1 MNERGRI
8 RDLGCSREIGALV
21 GHNSL
26 VVIVQ
31 LLLLLLC
38 MGGCLQRQVAFC
50 VRRVDTWTVL
60 AIVVDSIRKHGNIKD
75 PLDIDSLVS
84 RTSKDPN
91 FVHVERKKRQLDTK
105 PALSLLLYRSK
116 MTQGDHIPRAAAESV
131 QLCTLNRVVVQS
143 VRPFAAIRKASE
155 SGASNVILMFLSM
168 IPQHTS
174 IVVFN
179 ITPFSPVI
187 ASADTNMSHSGNNNN
202 RNNFQFSMGVS
213 QRNAL
218 CACDNFNLDHQAVVG
233 EVLTCRA
240 CRHTPTPRQVF
251 DARSTAANNERDQA
265 IDERNVA
272 LAKLEE
278 ARSTVSLRDA
288 TIRRVLAER
297 DMHYRYVNRAHDQ
310 ATAAIN
316 ERDQAIGE
324 RNVALA
330 KLEEAR
336 STISVCDAT
345 VSLRDATIRRVLAE
359 RDMYYGYA
367 NRAHD
372 QATAAINERD
382 QAIDERNVALAKLEE
397 ARSTIRRV
405 LAERDMYYGYANRAH
420 DQATAAIN
428 ERDLAIGQRE
438 AVVSQLGD
446 ANAQIKQLMQ
456 QLAKYGWT

>member
-1 MNERGRI
+1 
-8 RDLGCSREIGALV
+8 
-21 GHNSL
+21 
-26 VVIVQ
+26 
-31 LLLLLLC
+31 
-38 MGGCLQRQVAFC
+38 
-50 VRRVDTWTVL
+50 
-60 AIVVDSIRKHGNIKD
+60 
-75 PLDIDSLVS
+75 
-84 RTSKDPN
+84 
-91 FVHVERKKRQLDTK
+91 
-105 PALSLLLYRSK
+105 
-116 MTQGDHIPRAAAESV
+116 
-131 QLCTLNRVVVQS
+131 
-143 VRPFAAIRKASE
+143 
-155 SGASNVILMFLSM
+155 MFLSM

-202 RNNFQFSMGVS
+202 RNNFQFSVGAS

-233 EVLTCRA
+233 EVLTWRA
-240 CRHTPTPRQVF
+240 CRRTHTSRQVF

-265 IDERNVA
+265 IDERNIA

-278 ARSTVSLRDA
+278 ARSTISLRDA

-297 DMHYRYVNRAHDQ
+297 DMYYRYVNRAHDQ

-316 ERDQAIGE
+316 ERDLAIGE

-336 STISVCDAT
+336 STISACDAT
-345 VSLRDATIRRVLAE
+345 ISLRDASIRRVLAE

-367 NRAHD
+367 NSAH
-372 QATAAINERD
+372 N
-382 QAIDERNVALAKLEE
+382 
-397 ARSTIRRV
+397 
-405 LAERDMYYGYANRAH
+405 
-420 DQATAAIN
+420 QATAAIN
-428 ERDLAIGQRE
+428 ERDLTIGQRE